1 MIIFISRSES
11 LPPDAHNSLS
21 SQSLVFNIACFHFMI
36 PIRDLILLVLF
47 IHLFCLST
55 LEYNLLK
62 RKDLY
67 DLFKATS
74 PSFRKDF
81 LHSMHGYSIAQS
93 CLHLFVT
100 LWVAACQAPL
110 SMGFSRQEYWNRLPL
125 PPPEDLPNPEIEC
138 TSLVSPALAGRFFT
152 TVPTGKPSFMV

>member
-110 SMGFSRQEYWNRLPL
+110 SMGFSRPEY
-125 PPPEDLPNPEIEC
+125 
-138 TSLVSPALAGRFFT
+138 
-152 TVPTGKPSFMV
+152 